1 MFLSM
6 FKVNLYPNEWLL
18 PTTTPFMWSFIAYF
32 ITRPKNDVEGYEMVI
47 NPHAQLQR
55 GNQRAWHWCRS
66 KTINPH
72 LLSFLS
78 FNNLVL
84 ESTRKKS
91 FLSGNDLK
99 YCPSFSSSN
108 YRRSIISSREIS
120 AQDPLKLLKGTCHGK
135 PRSSYTRVREGP
147 GFNAFLLEF

>member
-1 MFLSM
+1 M
-6 FKVNLYPNEWLL
+6 FKVFLYPNEWLL

-55 GNQRAWHWCRS
+55 GNQRAWHWYRS

-84 ESTRKKS
+84 ESSRKKN

-99 YCPSFSSSN
+99 YCPSFSSLN
-108 YRRSIISSREIS
+108 YRRNIISSAETS
-120 AQDPLKLLKGTCHGK
+120 AYGPQLRMATCHDKAG
-135 PRSSYTRVREGP
+135 SYYTRVREEH

>member
-1 MFLSM
+1 M
-6 FKVNLYPNEWLL
+6 FKVYLYPNEWLL
-18 PTTTPFMWSFIAYF
+18 PTTAPFMWSFIAYF

-55 GNQRAWHWCRS
+55 GNQRAWHWYRS

-99 YCPSFSSSN
+99 YCPSFSPLN
-108 YRRSIISSREIS
+108 GFCETLFQ
-120 AQDPLKLLKGTCHGK
+120 AQKPLSKAHSYLKLLAMTSPVVLIQGSG
-135 PRSSYTRVREGP
+135 RGLDLMLSS
-147 GFNAFLLEF
+147 